1 VTTDARTPAER
12 ADAVARAADA
22 AAAAA
27 VARAPRHSDPPRPAS
42 PDDAGSAA
50 RLLAATTELEAQ
62 VARAR
67 AQLEP
72 LDAALRQIG
81 MPSTIRH

>member
-1 VTTDARTPAER
+1 MKTDAPTPAER
-12 ADAVARAADA
+12 AAAVARAADA
-22 AAAAA
+22 AAA
-27 VARAPRHSDPPRPAS
+27 RRQRPGERL
-42 PDDAGSAA
+42 PGGGGAA

-72 LDAALRQIG
+72 LDAALRKIA
-81 MPSTIRH
+81 MPGGPPG

>member
-22 AAAAA
+22 AAAA
-27 VARAPRHSDPPRPAS
+27 VARAPRRGDPPRPAS
-42 PDDAGSAA
+42 PHGAGAAA

-72 LDAALRQIG
+72 LDAALRKIG
-81 MPSTIRH
+81 MPSTIHH